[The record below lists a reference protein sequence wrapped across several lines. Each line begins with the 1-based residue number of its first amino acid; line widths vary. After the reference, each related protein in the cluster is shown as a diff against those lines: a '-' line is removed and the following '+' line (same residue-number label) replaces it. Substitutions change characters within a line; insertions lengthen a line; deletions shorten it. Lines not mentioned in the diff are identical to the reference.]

1 MLGCLAVGTSVS
13 PCCSEESTVTLVVI
27 VDMDVRVLNC
37 SVALVM
43 SIENLRM
50 VGGLVDYLKFFK
62 RIEFRSKLRQ

>member
-1 MLGCLAVGTSVS
+1 
-13 PCCSEESTVTLVVI
+13 
-27 VDMDVRVLNC
+27 MDVRVLNC